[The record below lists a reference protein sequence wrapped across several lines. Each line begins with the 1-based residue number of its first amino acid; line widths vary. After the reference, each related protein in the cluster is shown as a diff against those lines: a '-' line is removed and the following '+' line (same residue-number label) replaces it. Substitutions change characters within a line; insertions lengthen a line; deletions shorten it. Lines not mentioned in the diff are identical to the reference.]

1 MTQLELNQAVAR
13 ATGESWQTIAE
24 RGFNLVDASE
34 PVTDADFEALTI
46 DWDAVLAARQITP
59 LVASAA

>member
-1 MTQLELNQAVAR
+1 MTQLELNRAVAR

-34 PVTDADFEALTI
+34 PVTDADFEALTV
-46 DWDAVLAARQITP
+46 DWDAVHEARQVSP
-59 LVASAA
+59 LAASAA

>member
-1 MTQLELNQAVAR
+1 MTQLGLNRAVAGV
-13 ATGESWQTIAE
+13 TGESWRTIAE
-24 RGFNLVDASE
+24 RGFNLIDVSE
-34 PVTDADFEALTI
+34 PVTDADFEALAV